1 MRAQVKTDPADP
13 NLRAKFINSF
23 ASKKPHAPKPIK
35 ARVKVALPPK
45 KRIVSLKEK
54 ERAKTILSTLSNAVS
69 KDPNAPLNDRQRSFV
84 NALVRDNQSKTAA
97 AKIAGYTPN
106 ASCAAARDLLAQP
119 KIQAAVA
126 AERATYAIASG
137 ITKKMVVDG
146 FIEAVDMARIKADP
160 LVMIAGWR
168 EVGKLLGFYE
178 PTKVAVSVSV
188 GGQVLLSKMNTMS
201 DAELLEQ
208 IEQTDLRNSDTIVSE
223 Q

>member
-1 MRAQVKTDPADP
+1 MRDQDRPALNDPK
-13 NLRAKFINSF
+13 LREKFAASF
-23 ASKKPHAPKPIK
+23 THKKPEKPRVRDRSSKAPPK
-35 ARVKVALPPK
+35 PPK
-45 KRIVSLKEK
+45 KPGTPEMAA
-54 ERAKTILSTLSNAVS
+54 RAKIILPKL
-69 KDPNAPLNDRQRSFV
+69 KGRPPQDPNTPLNIKQRSFV
-84 NALVRDNQSKTAA
+84 NAIVRDNHTKSAA
-97 AKIAGYTPN
+97 AKIAGYSPN
-106 ASCAAARDLLAQP
+106 LANQTAYELLKTP

-178 PTKVAVSVSV
+178 PTKVAMSVSV

-208 IEQTDLRNSDTIVSE
+208 IEQTDLRNPDTIVSE